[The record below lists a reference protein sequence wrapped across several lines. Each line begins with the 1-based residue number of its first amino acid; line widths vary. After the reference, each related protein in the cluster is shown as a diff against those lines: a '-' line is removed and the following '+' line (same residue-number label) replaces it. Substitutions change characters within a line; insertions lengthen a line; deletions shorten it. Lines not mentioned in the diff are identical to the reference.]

1 LQLDLF
7 IKEIKTE
14 KIGGLDISA
23 ISIKFG
29 NVGQRRIDLN
39 RTSDFLNSVP
49 KGKYLIYPTGGS
61 HPLPMYKERSDF
73 PYILNTETNNIIIPN
88 CSRAVYPCYT
98 ISNENK
104 GVRVYAHRIMGM
116 AYIDNPLP
124 IDNYNVDHINEDKLD
139 YSIDNLRW
147 VSVSDN
153 MKGVKNRA
161 RSKNKEYKFYS
172 SENFI

>member
-1 LQLDLF
+1 MQLDLF

-61 HPLPMYKERSDF
+61 HPLPMYK
-73 PYILNTETNNIIIPN
+73 
-88 CSRAVYPCYT
+88 
-98 ISNENK
+98 
-104 GVRVYAHRIMGM
+104 HRIMGM